1 MPLAAWPVVVALLLG
16 PPDAEGWRS
25 HVATLSAA
33 GDAESA
39 LRLASGLGRR
49 GETAEARRFA
59 AIARERGAHPIRVTL
74 ALAETALRAE
84 DWAVAASGYYE
95 VLQSA
100 PEHGYAAVQL
110 WHCLRMAPP
119 LALSR
124 ELDVARLRG
133 VLDARGFYVPEV
145 FQYPPD
151 LQAAAMR
158 VSEGFAAITRN
169 EYDAARRAFRAA
181 IDAAPSF
188 HDAWRGLGMVEA
200 ARGNAAGTRSAYLVF
215 LALEPPESIE
225 TRRIRR
231 MLSDDA
237 RRRGL
242 AAEKEK
248 ASARRSPGS
257 SP

>member
-1 MPLAAWPVVVALLLG
+1 VRPDAIWPVYVALLLG
-16 PPDAEGWRS
+16 PPDAEGWRT

-33 GDAESA
+33 EDAESA

-59 AIARERGAHPIRVTL
+59 AIARERGVHPERVTL
-74 ALAETALRAE
+74 ALADIALRAE
-84 DWAVAASGYYE
+84 DWAIAASGYYD
-95 VLQSA
+95 VLQAA
-100 PEHGYAAVQL
+100 PANGYAAVQL

-124 ELDVARLRG
+124 ELDVAKLRLA
-133 VLDARGFYVPEV
+133 LDALGFYVPTV

-151 LQAAAMR
+151 LHAAAVR
-158 VSEGFAAITRN
+158 VSEGFAAM
-169 EYDAARRAFRAA
+169 ARDDSAVAKSAFRAA

-200 ARGNAAGTRSAYLVF
+200 ARGNAAGARSAYLIFV
-215 LALEPPESIE
+215 ALEPPEGLE

-231 MLSDDA
+231 VLADDA

-242 AAEKEK
+242 GPAG
-248 ASARRSPGS
+248 R
-257 SP
+257 